1 VTRPSSTYRLQLRP
15 EFGFDDAAAV
25 AGYLADLGVS
35 HVYASPYLQ
44 AAPGSTHGYD
54 VVDHTKVNDELG
66 GADAHD
72 RFRLALREAG
82 LGQVLDIVPN
92 HMAITAENAWW
103 SDVLENGPSSRYAA
117 YFDVDWDPPERK
129 LRNTVLLPV
138 LGDHYGRVLEAGE
151 LQLVRDGGA
160 FVVRYH
166 EHRFPVAPRTYDAV
180 LGRVDDDDAAFLARA
195 AANLPHASATDRASV
210 EARHRDKEALKRHV
224 AALCAEQP
232 DVAGAIDAAVTAI
245 NADPDALDALLDR
258 QNYRLAHWRIGGEE
272 LDYRR
277 FFDVTSLAGLRV
289 EDDRVFADTHALVL
303 GWLRSGVLDGV
314 RVDHPDGLADP
325 QRYVER
331 LRAAAPDAW
340 IVLEKILE
348 PGEQLPASWP
358 ADGTTGY
365 DGLARID
372 ALFVDPAGEAP
383 LTDAYVSFTGS
394 PPWDVVRQ
402 AAKEHVVDQVLAAD
416 VSRLANRFVAV
427 CEQERRYRDFTR
439 SELRAVIAE
448 VLVSLPVYRTY
459 VRPGEPVRP
468 EDARVIA
475 TALADAEARRP
486 DLDPE
491 LFTLLGQVLQ
501 GGLDPELCE
510 RFQQTSGPVMAK
522 GVEDTAY
529 YRYVRLAAANEVGG
543 DPGRFGTTLERFHAA
558 TLATAARAPGSMIA
572 SSTHDTKRSEDVR
585 SRLALLAEIPHEFA
599 DAVAGWAK
607 RHEPPDTNLAWLVFQ
622 TLVGAHPL
630 PHDRAR
636 AYVEK
641 AMREAKD
648 RTSWLAPDDD
658 FEREVFAWLD
668 ALYGDPEV
676 QAELDAFAG
685 PLVDPGRVN
694 SLAMQLVKL
703 TVPGVPDIYQ
713 GTELWDLSLVDPDN
727 RRPVD
732 FDRRRA
738 LLASI
743 ERLTPAEVWARRD
756 EGLPKL
762 WITRAALHARPTGTY
777 RPLPVSGGAADH
789 VVAFTRDERVSTVV
803 PRFPLRLAREGGW
816 RDTTVELPGQGEVA
830 VAELLADFPVALVV
844 R

>member
-1 VTRPSSTYRLQLRP
+1 VTRPAATYRLQLRP
-15 EFGFDDAAAV
+15 GFGFDDAAAV
-25 AGYLADLGVS
+25 TGYLADLGVS
-35 HVYASPYLQ
+35 HVYVSPYLQ

-54 VVDHTKVNDELG
+54 VVDHSRVNAELG
-66 GADAHD
+66 GAEAHE

-103 SDVLENGPSSRYAA
+103 NDVLENGPSSRYAA

-151 LQLVRDGGA
+151 LHLVRDGGA

-224 AALCAEQP
+224 ASLCAARP
-232 DVAGAIDAAVTAI
+232 SVAGAIDAVVAAI
-245 NADPDALDALLDR
+245 NDDADALDTLLDR

-277 FFDVTSLAGLRV
+277 FFDVSSLAGLRV

-303 GWLRSGVLDGV
+303 GWLRSGLLDGV
-314 RVDHPDGLADP
+314 RVDHPDGLTDP

-331 LRAAAPDAW
+331 LRDAAPDAW

-348 PGEQLPASWP
+348 PGESLPSTWP

-365 DGLARID
+365 DALARID
-372 ALFVDPAGEAP
+372 ALFVDPAGEGP
-383 LTDAYVSFTGS
+383 LTDAYVAFTGS
-394 PPWDVVRQ
+394 PSWDVVRHE
-402 AAKEHVVDQVLAAD
+402 AKAHVVDHVLAAD
-416 VSRLANRFVAV
+416 VNRLANRFVTV
-427 CEQERRYRDFTR
+427 CEQHRRYRDFTR
-439 SELRAVIAE
+439 SELREVIAE

-459 VRPGEPVRP
+459 VRPGEAVRP
-468 EDARVIA
+468 EDERAIA
-475 TALADAEARRP
+475 TALAEAGARRP

-491 LFTLLGQVLQ
+491 LFALLGQVLR
-501 GGLDPELCE
+501 GGLDAELCR
-510 RFQQTSGPVMAK
+510 RFQQASGPVMAK

-529 YRYVRLAAANEVGG
+529 YRYVRLASSNEVGG
-543 DPGRFGTTLERFHAA
+543 DPGRFGTTLAGFHGE
-558 TLATAARAPGSMIA
+558 TVATAAGAPGSMVA

-585 SRLALLAEIPHEFA
+585 ARLALLSEIPHELA
-599 DAVAGWAK
+599 DAVASWSK
-607 RHEPPDTNLAWLVFQ
+607 RHEPPDANVAWLVFQ

-630 PHDRAR
+630 PRDRAR

-641 AMREAKD
+641 AMREAKA
-648 RTSWLAPDDD
+648 RTAWLAPD
-658 FEREVFAWLD
+658 ERYEGDVLAWVE
-668 ALYGDPEV
+668 ALYDDADL
-676 QAELDAFAG
+676 QAELDAFVA

-732 FDRRRA
+732 FDRRRE
-738 LLASI
+738 LLASLDG
-743 ERLTPAEVWARRD
+743 LTLAEVWARR
-756 EGLPKL
+756 EAGLPKL
-762 WITRAALHARPTGTY
+762 WITRAALHARPAGRY
-777 RPLPVSGGAADH
+777 RPLRVTGAAADH
-789 VVAFTRDERVSTVV
+789 VVAFTRAERVSTVV

-816 RDTTVELPGQGEVA
+816 RDTTVELPVEGEVA
-830 VAELLADFPVALVV
+830 VAALLADFPVGLVV

>member
-1 VTRPSSTYRLQLRP
+1 MTRPAATYRLQLRP
-15 EFGFDDAAAV
+15 GFGFDDAAAL

-44 AAPGSTHGYD
+44 AVPGSTHGYD
-54 VVDHTKVNDELG
+54 VVDHTKVNDDLG
-66 GADAHD
+66 GAEGHE
-72 RFRLALREAG
+72 RFRLALRESG

-92 HMAITAENAWW
+92 HMAITSENAWW
-103 SDVLENGPSSRYAA
+103 NDVLENGPSSRYAS

-138 LGDHYGRVLEAGE
+138 LGGHYGRVLEAGE
-151 LQLVRDGGA
+151 LELVREGGA
-160 FVVRYH
+160 FVVRYY

-180 LGRVDDDDAAFLARA
+180 LGRVDDDDIAFLARA
-195 AANLPHASATDRASV
+195 AANLPHASATDRTSV
-210 EARHRDKEALKRHV
+210 EARHRDKEALKRQV
-224 AALCAEQP
+224 AGLCAERP
-232 DVAGAIDAAVTAI
+232 EVAAAIDAAVAAI
-245 NADPDALDALLDR
+245 NADVDALDLLLDR

-348 PGEQLPASWP
+348 PGESLPSAWP

-365 DGLARID
+365 DALARID
-372 ALFVDPAGEAP
+372 AVFVDPAGEGP

-394 PPWDVVRQ
+394 PSWDEVRF
-402 AAKEHVVDQVLAAD
+402 AAKEDVVDQVLAAD

-427 CEQERRYRDFTR
+427 CEQHRRYRDFTR
-439 SELRAVIAE
+439 SELRAVVAE

-468 EDARVIA
+468 EDVRVI
-475 TALADAEARRP
+475 TGALADAEARRP

-491 LFTLLGQVLQ
+491 LFALLGQVLQ
-501 GGLDPELCE
+501 GGLDAELCE

-529 YRYVRLAAANEVGG
+529 YRYVRLASANEVGG
-543 DPGRFGTTLERFHAA
+543 DPGRFSSTLERFHAV
-558 TLATAARAPGSMIA
+558 TAASAPGSMVA

-585 SRLALLAEIPHEFA
+585 ARLALLAEIPNEFA
-599 DAVAGWAK
+599 DAVTGWSK
-607 RHEPPDTNLAWLVFQ
+607 RHEPPDANLAWLVFQ

-630 PHDRAR
+630 PADRAR

-648 RTSWLAPDDD
+648 RTSWLAPDDA
-658 FEREVFAWLD
+658 FERDVFAWLD

-676 QAELDAFAG
+676 QAELEGFVG

-694 SLAMQLVKL
+694 SLALQLVKL
-703 TVPGVPDIYQ
+703 TVPGVPDLYQ

-732 FDRRRA
+732 FERRRE
-738 LLASI
+738 LLASLDG
-743 ERLTPAEVWARRD
+743 LTPAEVWARRD

-762 WITRAALHARPTGTY
+762 WITQAALRARPAGSY
-777 RPLPVSGGAADH
+777 RPLPVTGPAADH
-789 VVAFTRDERVSTVV
+789 VVAFTRDERVSTVA
-803 PRFPLRLAREGGW
+803 PRFPLRLVRDGGW
-816 RDTTVELPGQGEVA
+816 RDTTVELPGEGEVP
-830 VAELLADFPVALVV
+830 VASLLADFPVALVV
-844 R
+844 RP